1 MSGQNQHPFTSYDT
15 GCHPAGFALALQAE
29 SSTRPGERKGEEEPR
44 GLPLDF
50 TNQTV
55 DFRGFDSARQKKHL
69 DE

>member
-1 MSGQNQHPFTSYDT
+1 MTQGIT

-50 TNQTV
+50 TKLWIFG
-55 DFRGFDSARQKKHL
+55 DLIPHAKKKAHL

>member
-55 DFRGFDSARQKKHL
+55 DFRGFDSARQKKASR
-69 DE
+69 